1 MFDTVLVANRG
12 EIAVRIVRACREMG
26 LASLA
31 VYSDVD
37 RLSPHVLEADKA
49 VRIGPAPAAESY
61 LRGDHLIEVA
71 RSEDAGA
78 IHPGYGFLAERAS
91 FAAAVEKAGLVFIGP
106 TPESIEAMGDKI
118 EARRRMADVG
128 VPIVPGSLKPTSN
141 PEEATDIANELGFPV
156 LLKAVAGG
164 GGKGMRVVSG
174 ADDLPAAFESASR
187 EAQAAFGDG
196 SIYVEK
202 YLARPRHIEIQIL
215 GDQSGAVVHLGE
227 RECSIQRRH
236 QKLVEETPA
245 PSLDP
250 AHREAMCLAAVQ
262 AARTVQYRG
271 AGTVEFLYQA
281 GKQAGEQNGELDG
294 QFYFLEMNT
303 RLQVEHPVT
312 EFVTGIDLVQWQ
324 IRVARGESLDF
335 SQEDVSFSGHAIEC
349 RITSEDPDN
358 GFLPA
363 MGRIGHLEVPSG
375 PGVRWDGGIRAGSDI
390 GLHYD
395 PLLGKLIVHADSRAA
410 AIARM
415 RRALGELVI
424 HGVETSVPFHLRVM
438 DEEDFGNG
446 DLTIAYIEEHPE
458 LLRASDGGLR
468 VVALMAALLEHE
480 GCGRNGVTRINGT
493 DGRRLSAWQTSGWP
507 WRTSGGPW
515 QT

>member
-12 EIAVRIVRACREMG
+12 EIAVRIIRACRELG

-49 VRIGPAPAAESY
+49 VRIGPAPVAESY
-61 LRGDHLIEVA
+61 LRGEYLIEVA
-71 RSEDAGA
+71 CSQGAGA
-78 IHPGYGFLAERAS
+78 IHPGYGFLAERVS

-106 TPESIEAMGDKI
+106 APESIEAMGNKT
-118 EARRRMADVG
+118 EARRRMADAG
-128 VPIVPGSLKPTSN
+128 VPIVPGSLKPTSDH
-141 PEEATDIANELGFPV
+141 EEAADTARELGFPV
-156 LLKAVAGG
+156 LLKAVTGG

-174 ADDLPAAFESASR
+174 TDDLRAAFEAASR
-187 EAQAAFGDG
+187 EAASAFGDG
-196 SIYVEK
+196 SVYVEK

-236 QKLVEETPA
+236 QKLVEESPS
-245 PSLDP
+245 PSLEP
-250 AHREAMCLAAVQ
+250 ADREAMSLAAVR
-262 AARTVQYRG
+262 AARAVGYRG
-271 AGTVEFLYQA
+271 AGTVEFLYQD
-281 GKQAGEQNGELDG
+281 GE
-294 QFYFLEMNT
+294 FYFLEMNT

-312 EFVTGIDLVQWQ
+312 EFVTGVDLVQWQ
-324 IRVARGESLDF
+324 IRIALGESLDF
-335 SQEDVSFSGHAIEC
+335 GQEDVSFSGHAIEC
-349 RITSEDPDN
+349 RITSEDPDS

-363 MGRIGHLEVPSG
+363 TGRISHLEVPSG

-395 PLLGKLIVHADSRAA
+395 PLLGKLIVHAGSRTA

-415 RRALGELVI
+415 KRALGELVI
-424 HGVETSVPFHLRVM
+424 QGVETSVPFHLRVM
-438 DEEDFGNG
+438 EEEDFGKGN
-446 DLTIAYIEEHPE
+446 LTIAYLEEHPE
-458 LLRASDGGLR
+458 LSRASGGEVR
-468 VVALMAALLEHE
+468 VVALLAALLEH
-480 GCGRNGVTRINGT
+480 GRCGRTGATRINGT
-493 DGRRLSAWQTSGWP
+493 DRRELSAWQASGWP
-507 WRTSGGPW
+507 W